1 MQPHNSRTTESEG
14 EVVAVA
20 SLGRTVSVQECWLAK
35 LYSFNAPFRSA
46 NRSQIQALVGL
57 TFLPLLADLPD
68 ALPLQVLG
76 AYLGVDHD
84 PLVLEQHYDV

>member
-1 MQPHNSRTTESEG
+1 M
-14 EVVAVA
+14 
-20 SLGRTVSVQECWLAK
+20 QECWLAK

-84 PLVLEQHYDV
+84 PLVLEQHYDVGAAEHEEAELIALLQPGSDLWG